1 MTRLHLHDTL
11 TGRKREF
18 IPGDPER
25 VTMYVCGPTVY
36 SYAHIGNAR
45 PAVVFDVL
53 FRLLKRIY
61 GENHVVY
68 ARNIT
73 DVEDKIIE
81 TMKATGASMK
91 EITQKYADI
100 YRADMGA
107 VGVSLPTIEP
117 HATDHIDEM
126 IAMIEKLIEGGHAY
140 AAEGHVLFAVK
151 SFNDYGA
158 LSKRDMDD
166 MIAGARV
173 EIAPYKK
180 DPADFVLWK
189 PAKDDE
195 PGWDSPW
202 GRGRPGWHIECSAMT
217 EKHLGETI
225 DIHGGGIDL
234 TFPHHENEIAQSVC
248 AHGGKI
254 MARYWMHNG
263 FLSMDAEKMSK
274 SLGNVKLVHELVEH
288 WPGEVLRYALL
299 TGHYRAPLD
308 WTDALLERSQKSLD
322 RLYGVLRRIRAESG
336 DVPESVEAALA
347 DDLNTPKALAA
358 LFALAGEANRAEGDE
373 ARVKA
378 AGALLAGGQA
388 LGLLE
393 ESPDAWFG
401 IDSLSETERAEID
414 QLILDRAEAR
424 KTKDFARADALRD
437 ELVAR
442 NIKVEDGPEGSTWRL
457 G

>member
-1 MTRLHLHDTL
+1 MGSLHFHDTL

-18 IPGDPER
+18 IPGDPKR

-53 FRLLKRIY
+53 YHLLKRTY
-61 GENHVVY
+61 GEDHVVY

-73 DVEDKIIE
+73 DVEDKIIAA
-81 TMKATGASMK
+81 MKATGASMK
-91 EITQKYADI
+91 EITGKYADI
-100 YRADMGA
+100 YNADMGA
-107 VGVSLPTIEP
+107 VGAAPPTIEP
-117 HATDHIDEM
+117 YATDHIGDI
-126 IAMIEKLIEGGHAY
+126 IAMIEKLAADGHAY
-140 AAEGHVLFAVK
+140 AAEGHVLFSVRSYA
-151 SFNDYGA
+151 DYGK

-173 EIAPYKK
+173 EVAPYKK

-202 GRGRPGWHIECSAMT
+202 GRGRPGWHIECSAMC

-225 DIHGGGIDL
+225 DIHGGGNDL

-248 AHGGKI
+248 AHGGTP
-254 MARYWMHNG
+254 MARYWLHNG
-263 FLSMDAEKMSK
+263 MLAMTDEKMSK
-274 SLGNVKLVHELVEH
+274 SLGNVKLVHELIEH

-299 TGHYRAPLD
+299 TAHYRAPLD

-322 RLYGVLRRIRAESG
+322 RLYGVLRRIKAEPG
-336 DVPESVEAALA
+336 DVPETVEAALA

-358 LFALAGEANRAEGDE
+358 LFALAGEANRAEDE
-373 ARVKA
+373 AEQMA
-378 AGALLAGGQA
+378 AAAALLAGGQA
-388 LGLLE
+388 LGLLNG
-393 ESPDAWFG
+393 SPDAWFG
-401 IDSLSETERAEID
+401 IDSLSEAERAEID
-414 QLILDRAEAR
+414 QLIADRTTAR
-424 KTKDFARADALRD
+424 KARDFAKADALRD
-437 ELVAR
+437 ELIAR
-442 NIKVEDGPEGSTWRL
+442 KIKVEDGPEGSTWRM

>member
-11 TGRKREF
+11 MGRKREF
-18 IPGDPER
+18 IPGDPKR

-53 FRLLKRIY
+53 FRLLKRTY
-61 GENHVVY
+61 GEDHVIY

-91 EITQKYADI
+91 EITGKYADI

-107 VGVSLPTIEP
+107 VGVSLPTVEP

-126 IAMIEKLIEGGHAY
+126 IAMIGKLVEGGHAY
-140 AAEGHVLFAVK
+140 AAEGHVLFSVK
-151 SFNDYGA
+151 SFDDYGA

-173 EIAPYKK
+173 EVAPYKK

-248 AHGGKI
+248 AHGGKT

-322 RLYGVLRRIRAESG
+322 RLYGVLRRVQAEPG
-336 DVPESVEAALA
+336 EVPESVEAALA

-358 LFALAGEANRAEGDE
+358 LFALAGDANRAEGDE
-373 ARVKA
+373 AREKA

-393 ESPDAWFG
+393 VAPDAWFG
-401 IDSLSETERAEID
+401 IDSLSETERAGID
-414 QLILDRAEAR
+414 QLILDRAAAR
-424 KTKDFARADALRD
+424 KAKDFARADALRD